1 MVSWKLCWKI
11 FFRTTDQTLSMEV
24 LLALT
29 RLLMRYDMIYTDI
42 WRMKDI
48 QQNIEMVTTS
58 GGVDSCHGR
67 EWWHSDFLLLGEVL
81 EILITKIMKFMKK
94 MTMKLMIHTIPVCS
108 ETDRVLTLVMFKMIM
123 LRDRK
128 KDYFSSSWCVKNIRD
143 GEEGYPGDVLYN
155 VRYSLDQEGGVR
167 IDFTGVTLDNHDN
180 D

>member
-94 MTMKLMIHTIPVCS
+94 TTMKLMIHTM
-108 ETDRVLTLVMFKMIM
+108 VMFKMIM
-123 LRDRK
+123 LRNREE
-128 KDYFSSSWCVKNIRD
+128 DYFLSCWCLKNIRD

-167 IDFTGVTLDNHDN
+167 IDFTGVTLDNHVN